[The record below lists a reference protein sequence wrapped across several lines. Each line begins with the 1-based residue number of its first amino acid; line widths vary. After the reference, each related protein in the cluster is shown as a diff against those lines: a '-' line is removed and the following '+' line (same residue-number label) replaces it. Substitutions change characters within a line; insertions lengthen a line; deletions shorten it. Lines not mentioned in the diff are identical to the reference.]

1 MLKLSLF
8 CVPDRGLSTQTAA
21 HVSRSLKPLIL
32 GSALV
37 GYGVYKYMNSE
48 QTIGLFPAVSA
59 AGVPESQPSV
69 SLWKQV
75 TPSLLSPVRLSYRNF
90 IVFCEIEFIVVC
102 EIEVHQVN
110 CLL

>member
-1 MLKLSLF
+1 M
-8 CVPDRGLSTQTAA
+8 
-21 HVSRSLKPLIL
+21 SRSLKPLIL

-48 QTIGLFPAVSA
+48 QTVGLFPAVSA

-69 SLWKQV
+69 SLCNRV
-75 TPSLLSPVRLSYRNF
+75 TPSLLSPVRLSYRNV
-90 IVFCEIEFIVVC
+90 IVFCEIEFIVIC
-102 EIEVHQVN
+102 EIEIQRVK